1 MPMQVAVALSHVQ
14 PPLDEHTDSAQKE
27 HATGV
32 PSQPD
37 SEGPLHA
44 QPDNAA
50 QALDEDML
58 PHEVTDPEQT
68 PSGAHAQPGSP
79 AQAVDVVL
87 ELHAR
92 GYPKQWPEV
101 GLWQPS
107 TVEQN
112 DTPSEAQDVVL
123 GVPVQRDPAP
133 PSITV
138 PVSPASPLPPEFV
151 VPPVPW
157 PPEPVTPP
165 VAVVPP
171 APPWTAAQ
179 HCCIAQVQPAG
190 QSEEDVQPVLLVPPV
205 PIVPPLPVVPP
216 TLGTPPAPVVPPTL
230 GTPPAPVV
238 PPVAVVPP
246 LPPAPPGVVPP
257 PPLPELPA
265 KPPPVPGAPPRAL
278 LPVDVGA
285 SVEMAASDDEALP
298 LLLQPVP
305 ANGSVQ
311 PTMINHQG
319 V

>member
-1 MPMQVAVALSHVQ
+1 
-14 PPLDEHTDSAQKE
+14 
-27 HATGV
+27 
-32 PSQPD
+32 
-37 SEGPLHA
+37 
-44 QPDNAA
+44 
-50 QALDEDML
+50 
-58 PHEVTDPEQT
+58 
-68 PSGAHAQPGSP
+68 
-79 AQAVDVVL
+79 VDVVL
-87 ELHAR
+87 ELHAL
-92 GYPKQWPEV
+92 GYPEQWPEV
-101 GLWQPS
+101 GPWQPIN
-107 TVEQN
+107 VEQN
-112 DTPSEAQDVVL
+112 PTPSEAQDVGL

-171 APPWTAAQ
+171 APPLTGAQ

-216 TLGTPPAPVVPPTL
+216 TLGTPPAPVVPP
-230 GTPPAPVV
+230 
-238 PPVAVVPP
+238 VAVVPP

-257 PPLPELPA
+257 PPLPKLPA
-265 KPPPVPGAPPRAL
+265 RPPPVPGAPPRAL
-278 LPVDVGA
+278 PPVDVGA

-305 ANGSVQ
+305 ANGSAQ
-311 PTMINHQG
+311 PMMINHQG
-319 V
+319 A